1 MAQFKYEGASELVF
15 PTLGVTVNNGDVIDA
30 PEGFAHPDFTLA
42 TGKAAKAAEK
52 ASVAAEAVVED
63 STPDSTL

>member
-1 MAQFKYEGASELVF
+1 MAKFQYDGDSELVF
-15 PTLGVTVNNGDVIDA
+15 PTLGVTVKKGDVVDA

-42 TGKAAKAAEK
+42 SGKTSKTAQAASAAAE
-52 ASVAAEAVVED
+52 VVVED